1 MFTLTQP
8 WFNTTDFT
16 VPQLVLF
23 AAGCI
28 GWVVAYIGTAITIFK
43 RQVVEIPAGAVAANV
58 AWEFVWGFIF
68 GSTMG
73 RAFTWGYALWCL
85 QDVFITYSTFKY
97 GHKQIANPHLRRW
110 FKPALA
116 FGIVAWGVA
125 IYFFV
130 YDHYDNGYGAITGYI
145 LNVMMSALYILLLL
159 QGNARDFSPLV
170 GWSKMIGT
178 GLLSVFGYIVNSHN
192 LFLMSLCAITLFLDL
207 VYIALLHT
215 RRPSRGDDRMSAQ
228 AAPRLAA

>member
-8 WFNTTDFT
+8 WFNTVDFT
-16 VPQLVLF
+16 IPQLILF

-28 GWVVAYIGTAITIFK
+28 GWVVAYIGTAITIVK
-43 RQVVEIPAGAVAANV
+43 RKVVEIPAAAVAANI

-73 RAFTWGYALWCL
+73 FAFTVGYALWCV
-85 QDVFITYSTFKY
+85 QDVFITYATFKY

-116 FGIVAWGVA
+116 FGILAWGVV

-130 YDHYDNGYGAITGYI
+130 SGGYDNGYGALTGYV
-145 LNVMMSALYILLLL
+145 LNVMMSALYIVLLL
-159 QGNARDFSPLV
+159 QGNALDFSPLV

-178 GLLSVFGYIVNSHN
+178 GLLSVFALIMSRDN
-192 LFLMSLCAITLFLDL
+192 LFLLSLCGITLFLDV

-215 RRPSRGDDRMSAQ
+215 RRPSQRDERDAATSAQ
-228 AAPRLAA
+228 VAT

>member
-28 GWVVAYIGTAITIFK
+28 GWVVAYIGTAITIYRRK
-43 RQVVEIPAGAVAANV
+43 VVEIPAGAVAANV

-73 RAFTWGYALWCL
+73 RVFTWGYALWCL
-85 QDVFITYSTFKY
+85 QDVYITYSTFKY

-110 FKPALA
+110 FKPAMA

-178 GLLSVFGYIVNSHN
+178 GLLSVFGYIVNRHN

-207 VYIALLHT
+207 VYVALLHA
-215 RRPSRGDDRMSAQ
+215 RRPSPSDDRMAVEAAQ
-228 AAPRLAA
+228 SLAA

>member
-1 MFTLTQP
+1 MFTLHQP

-16 VPQLVLF
+16 VFQLVLF
-23 AAGCI
+23 SAGCI
-28 GWVVAYIGTAITIFK
+28 GWVVAYVGTAITIVK

-58 AWEFVWGFIF
+58 AWEFVWGFII

-85 QDVFITYSTFKY
+85 QDLFITYSTFKY
-97 GHKQIANPHLRRW
+97 GHKQVSNPHLHRA
-110 FKPALA
+110 FKPAMA
-116 FGIVAWGVA
+116 FGIVAWGFA

-130 YDHYDNGYGAITGYI
+130 KGNYDNGYGAFSGYI

-178 GLLSVFGYIVNSHN
+178 GLLSVFGYIVNRHN
-192 LFLMSLCAITLFLDL
+192 LFLMSLCLISFILDMA
-207 VYIALLHT
+207 YIGLLYQRS
-215 RRPSRGDDRMSAQ
+215 RRAV
-228 AAPRLAA
+228 LAAGGAA

>member
-1 MFTLTQP
+1 MFTLHQP

-16 VPQLVLF
+16 VFQLALF
-23 AAGCI
+23 SAGCI
-28 GWVVAYIGTAITIFK
+28 GWVVAYVGTAMTIVK

-58 AWEFVWGFIF
+58 AWEFVWGFII

-85 QDVFITYSTFKY
+85 QDLFITYSTFKY
-97 GHKQIANPHLRRW
+97 GHKQVSNPQLRKA
-110 FKPALA
+110 FKPAMA
-116 FGIVAWGVA
+116 FGIVAWGFA

-130 YDHYDNGYGAITGYI
+130 KGGYDNGYGAFSGYI

-159 QGNARDFSPLV
+159 QGNARDFSALV

-178 GLLSVFGYIVNSHN
+178 GLLSVFGFIVNRHN
-192 LFLMSLCAITLFLDL
+192 LFLMSLCLISFILDMA
-207 VYIALLHT
+207 YIGLLHQRT
-215 RRPSRGDDRMSAQ
+215 KR
-228 AAPRLAA
+228 AAMLSGGAAA